1 MLSTALSDALQR
13 SVTRLLHAL
22 SDPLEAALLGPALVR
37 EIYFHVLSGEQGGEL
52 RAALAQQG
60 AFGKIAQALRHI
72 HQNYAQALDVAQ
84 LASCAKMSHATFHA
98 HFRAIT
104 QTSPMQ
110 YVKSIRLHQARL
122 LMVRQQMTAAAASL
136 AVGYES
142 PSQFSREFRRLF
154 GLSPGEEARRLRN
167 SFALPPAQPNALF
180 VASH

>member
-1 MLSTALSDALQR
+1 
-13 SVTRLLHAL
+13 
-22 SDPLEAALLGPALVR
+22 
-37 EIYFHVLSGEQGGEL
+37 
-52 RAALAQQG
+52 
-60 AFGKIAQALRHI
+60 
-72 HQNYAQALDVAQ
+72 
-84 LASCAKMSHATFHA
+84 MSHATFHA
-98 HFRAIT
+98 HFRAVT

-154 GLSPGEEARRLRN
+154 GLSPGEEARRLRDG
-167 SFALPPAQPNALF
+167 FALPPAQPDARF